1 MVGPTQRAA
10 RRPVSAA
17 AGCCLLLVALLLL
30 AAFNSGDAFAF
41 FPPACRLAAPSPL
54 VTRTGGSSSPLA
66 RLTLRSHPAA
76 QRRLL
81 VERRSGGAIAY
92 DLLKGK

>member
-1 MVGPTQRAA
+1 MAGPTQRAA

-17 AGCCLLLVALLLL
+17 AGCLLLVALLLL

-41 FPPACRLAAPSPL
+41 VPPACRLAAPSPL
-54 VTRTGGSSSPLA
+54 VTRTGGSSSSPLA
-66 RLTLRSHPAA
+66 RSTLRSHPAA

-81 VERRSGGAIAY
+81 VQLRSGGAIAY